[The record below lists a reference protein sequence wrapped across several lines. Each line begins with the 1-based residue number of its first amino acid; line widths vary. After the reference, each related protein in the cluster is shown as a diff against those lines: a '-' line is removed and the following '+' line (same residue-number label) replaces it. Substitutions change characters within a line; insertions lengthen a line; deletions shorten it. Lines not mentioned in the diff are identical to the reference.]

1 MDSCG
6 GSGAPNWTLRLAG
19 LNAEAFLESG
29 AAICHSQWLKADKRR
44 RVEDYPA
51 MIWQTNCNDDTCVCV
66 SRWPDPCAPPSRLD
80 AKLASATMFTLFFGC
95 VPSNVGRALPGSHC
109 THHRG
114 RRFAPRFLVDDADD
128 DGARYNVQ
136 DYLQAHFVSA
146 MTYVARRV
154 HDADVAVLGWDSL
167 NEPDPGWIGCPD
179 ITGHLPWQTFR
190 SGPTPTPFQALRLGA
205 GYAETISDYRVAWYG
220 PTWDGL
226 VEVNGQG
233 ASAWLPRRPAP
244 RDLRAAGLN
253 AANGTRVT
261 VNRDVLRHVD
271 AAIATPDLPDGCCI
285 WAGHGVW
292 DATSGALLDPAYFA
306 PRHDADT
313 FIDAFWLPFVRRF
326 ARALRRVVPRM
337 RIFLDPPVNERPPFL
352 DSGAQDDDDLHRDL
366 VYAPHWYDGLTL
378 INKDLYPFNVDYL
391 HVLRGLKTL
400 VGALRL
406 GYPAIRRGMQSQL
419 ALIAEEGADLVGDF
433 PVLLGEIGV
442 PFDMPGEA
450 SRRRA
455 LDANLRAIERNLLNA
470 TLWTYV
476 SDNDDVYG
484 DRWNGE
490 NLSVVDGRGRPRCA
504 SVLVRPFPRATCG
517 LARAF
522 AFDADASRLDFQF
535 ESSLRVCPSCLESQP
550 WPRQPIGL
558 APARL
563 VTEVFLPATHFHESR
578 SISVATTPGDT
589 WVLDFDRQVL
599 EVYIGHPGAA
609 DPSSPPAD
617 AGTPA
622 CDACRRPC
630 DPTRLS
636 TLNRRHRVQVAAS
649 DATPSVARP
658 TRTLVSWDVPH
669 PPPIVDASSSMPSAC
684 LRQALERLCNC
695 FRYRRLAAHAS

>member
-1 MDSCG
+1 MRGVNLSGSCKLPFRPYLPSYEDGDGAFFNDLDVSFVGRPFPLDEADLHLSQIRSWGFNVIRLVLTWEAVEHFGPGIYDDDYVDYLIEIIRRASRHGLSCFLDPHQDVWSRHCG

-44 RVEDYPA
+44 RVEEYPA
-51 MIWQTNCNDDTCVCV
+51 MIWQTNCNDDTCVC
-66 SRWPDPCAPPSRLD
+66 D
-80 AKLASATMFTLFFGC
+80 AKLASATMFTLFFG
-95 VPSNVGRALPGSHC
+95 
-109 THHRG
+109 G
-114 RRFAPRFLVDDADD
+114 RRFAPRFLVDDADG

-233 ASAWLPRRPAP
+233 A
-244 RDLRAAGLN
+244 
-253 AANGTRVT
+253 
-261 VNRDVLRHVD
+261 HVD

-352 DSGAQDDDDLHRDL
+352 DSGAQDDDDLRRDL

-599 EVYIGHPGAA
+599 EV
-609 DPSSPPAD
+609 
-617 AGTPA
+617 
-622 CDACRRPC
+622 
-630 DPTRLS
+630 
-636 TLNRRHRVQVAAS
+636 AAS
-649 DATPSVARP
+649 DVTPSVARP